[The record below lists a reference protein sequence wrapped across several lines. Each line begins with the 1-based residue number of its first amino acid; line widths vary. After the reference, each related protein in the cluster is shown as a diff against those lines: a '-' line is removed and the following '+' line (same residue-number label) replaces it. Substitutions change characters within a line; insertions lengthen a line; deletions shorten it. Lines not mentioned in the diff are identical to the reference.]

1 MNNLQIVY
9 MGIDKIIPYINNP
22 RINEKAVDKV
32 AASIKEFGFQ
42 QPIVVDANGVIIV
55 GHTRHK
61 AALKLGLTEVPVVYA
76 ENLTDDQV
84 KAYRLADNKTA
95 DYSEWDY
102 NLLLGEFTD
111 LKEAG
116 YDLNLTAFDPTE
128 INQILNNDV
137 EEDNFD
143 VDEAVKDATVPTS
156 ILGDV
161 YKLGKHRVMC
171 GDATSQAD
179 INKLMDG
186 ELADM
191 IFTDPPYNV
200 NYGDKAKML
209 GNYNKG
215 HRNTSKIL
223 NDNMSNDKFYQFL
236 YDSYVS
242 MYGAVKPGGAIYVC
256 HSDTE
261 GINFRQAM
269 KDAGWELKQCIIWVK
284 NALVMGRQDHHW
296 KHEPILY
303 GWKPGAAHRWYG
315 GRKQTTVIEPGDGV
329 AVNKL
334 KDGYQLTV
342 NSGLKRL
349 VINIPQYEVVDITDD
364 AGTSIWNV
372 DKPHR
377 NGEHPTMKPLKL
389 CAKAI
394 NNSSKIDDIVVDTF
408 GGSGSTLMAAE
419 QLDRKC
425 FTMELDP
432 VYVDVIIRR
441 WEEFTGQKAELI
453 N

>member
-9 MGIDKIIPYINNP
+9 IGIDKIIPYANNP
-22 RINEKAVDKV
+22 RLNEKSVDKV

-42 QPIVVDANGVIIV
+42 QPIVVDADGIIIV

-61 AALKLGLTEVPVVYA
+61 AALKLGLIEVPVVYA

-111 LKEAG
+111 LKESG
-116 YDLNLTAFDPTE
+116 YDLNLTAFDPAE
-128 INQILNNDV
+128 INQILNTEV
-137 EEDNFD
+137 EEDDFD
-143 VDEAVKDATVPTS
+143 VDEAIKEAAAVPTS
-156 ILGDV
+156 ILGNV
-161 YKLGKHRVMC
+161 YKLGQHRLMC
-171 GDATSQAD
+171 GDATSQSD
-179 INKLMDG
+179 IDKLMDG
-186 ELADM
+186 ELGDM
-191 IFTDPPYNV
+191 VFTDPPYNV
-200 NYGDKAKML
+200 NYEGGTGL
-209 GNYNKG
+209 
-215 HRNTSKIL
+215 KIQ
-223 NDNMSNDKFYQFL
+223 NDSMDDSKFYQFL
-236 YDSYVS
+236 FDAYTCMLS
-242 MYGAVKPGGAIYVC
+242 AVKPGSGIYVC
-256 HSDTE
+256 HADSE
-261 GINFRQAM
+261 GVNFRKAM
-269 KDAGWELKQCIIWVK
+269 KDSGWELKQCIIWVK
-284 NALVMGRQDHHW
+284 NSLVMGRQDHHW

-349 VINIPQYEVVDITDD
+349 VIIIPQYEVVDITDD
-364 AGTSIWNV
+364 AGTSVWNV
-372 DKPHR
+372 DKPQR
-377 NGEHPTMKPLKL
+377 SGEHPTMKPLKL

-394 NNSSKIDDIVVDTF
+394 SNSSKIDDIVVDTF

-425 FTMELDP
+425 YTMELDP

-441 WEEFTGQKAELI
+441 WEEFTGEKAELI